1 MDKCADITS
10 AKMRD
15 NKPKSVWV
23 DTWKQL
29 DKIDY
34 RKETSEII
42 RHKIEN
48 DGAII
53 IVQSRICALN
63 SYVDQ
68 KELFTLLH
76 IDGTWLIDKLIVG
89 DEVLEEQLDLLLP
102 THITPPCFPPQA
114 GEGDPFPPLAKA
126 DRGGDWVLFSSPP
139 AISGRPQS

>member
-1 MDKCADITS
+1 MKIFIRLIILQVAFISSVYGQTTPIETVEIWNAAYGTAEMDKCADITT

-23 DTWKQL
+23 YDTWKQL

-48 DGAII
+48 DSAVI
-53 IVQSRICALN
+53 IVQSRIYALN
-63 SYVDQ
+63 GYVDQ

-89 DEVLEEQLDLLLP
+89 DEVLEEQLDLLL
-102 THITPPCFPPQA
+102 
-114 GEGDPFPPLAKA
+114 
-126 DRGGDWVLFSSPP
+126 
-139 AISGRPQS
+139 